1 LIKQWRSYAQNKIR
15 IVSMNDVKII
25 FKDIGSLLIIVG
37 CVILL
42 ACVVPIVFQEE
53 EGIKYLGLTGGL
65 FLGIGIPLRVICQNK
80 KELNFKHAMSIAAL
94 GWLFISLIG
103 SVPFLFLSEGS
114 EEGMVVMGDAR
125 DGFLVGANISYDDAR
140 TASLCQVVD
149 TGGDY
154 LVVGQ
159 VYDPSENLYKIYRS
173 YVIFDTS
180 PLPQEATIV
189 SAVLKLWG
197 SQDRSLRDFTICV
210 QGDRG
215 GGYPH
220 VPLEEADYFYLRY
233 DEVMGDSFNTS
244 NMQLSGYNNIS
255 FSGNETIWIS
265 TEGLTRLCLR
275 SSHDCDGSIPQG
287 DERVFFNS
295 TNQGGYPPVL
305 SLTYYAPGQGMSP
318 LSAVFE
324 STAGW
329 TGTGLT
335 MVQNE
340 TELPKTLQF
349 YRSLTQWIGGIGV
362 IVLTLTI
369 LARPGTG
376 SFTLYRS
383 EGREQKIRP
392 SIISTVRTIW
402 WIFLL
407 YTILGVILLF
417 IVGIFVSEPVGLW
430 EALNHCMT
438 GLSTGGFSVTDGSV
452 AHYGVVMRLAI
463 IFLMVMGAIAFA
475 AHFDLLTGKIRK
487 FLSDVQ
493 TRALILLIF
502 MGGVVL
508 TLVNVGVYDNNFL
521 LSLKESMF
529 QFISAL
535 TCTGFATT
543 DLSAWTN
550 TGLLVMSSAMILGG
564 AAGST
569 AGGIK
574 LFRGILLGKGTAWR
588 TKRIFYPP
596 RAVFNYTLGGK
607 SISREEALDE
617 VNEAAVIS
625 FMWIILLFFGVL
637 VVTLSVPG
645 EQIGNV
651 IFEVCSAQGNVGL
664 STGITQ
670 LHMPFVAKFMLILNM
685 WIGRLEIIP
694 ILVLIRAVLRRKKL
708 F

>member
-1 LIKQWRSYAQNKIR
+1 MIKPWRSYAQNKRR

-42 ACVVPIVFQEE
+42 ACAVPIAFQEE
-53 EGIKYLGLTGGL
+53 DGIKYLALTAGL
-65 FLGIGIPLRVICQNK
+65 FLGIGIPLRVACQNK
-80 KELNFKHAMSIAAL
+80 RELNFKHAMSIAAL

-114 EEGMVVMGDAR
+114 EMGMVVTGDVC
-125 DGFLVGANISYDDAR
+125 DGVLVGVNTSYDDAR
-140 TASLCQVVD
+140 NSPICQITD
-149 TGGDY
+149 AGGDH

-180 PLPQEATIV
+180 RLPQDATIA

-197 SQDRSLRDFTICV
+197 AQDKSTRDFTICV
-210 QGDRG
+210 QGDNEG
-215 GGYPH
+215 EYPH
-220 VPLEEADYFYLRY
+220 VPLEGADYFYLHYEEGTGGRL
-233 DEVMGDSFNTS
+233 NTS
-244 NMQLSGYNNIS
+244 DIHLSQYNNVS
-255 FSGNETIWIS
+255 LTGNETVWIS
-265 TEGLTRLCLR
+265 TGGWTKLCLR
-275 SSHDCDGSIPQG
+275 SSHDCDDRIPQG
-287 DERVFFNS
+287 DERIFFNS
-295 TNQGGYPPVL
+295 TNHGKYPSVL
-305 SLTYYAPGQGMSP
+305 SLIYYAPGEGMSP

-335 MVQNE
+335 MIHNE
-340 TELPKTLQF
+340 TALPRTLQF

-407 YTILGVILLF
+407 YTILGVVLLYV
-417 IVGIFVSEPVGLW
+417 VGIFVGEPVGLW
-430 EALNHCMT
+430 ESLNHCMT
-438 GLSTGGFSVTDGSV
+438 GLSTGGFSVTDGSM
-452 AHYGVVMRLAI
+452 AHYGVVMRLAV

-487 FLSDVQ
+487 FLSDAQ
-493 TRALILLIF
+493 TRVLVLLIF
-502 MGGVVL
+502 LGGMAL
-508 TLVNVGVYDNNFL
+508 TLLNVGVYDNNLL

-543 DLSAWTN
+543 DLSVWN
-550 TGLLVMSSAMILGG
+550 DSGLLVMASAMILGG

-574 LFRGILLGKGTAWR
+574 LFRGLLLGKGAVWR

-596 RAVFNYTLGGK
+596 RAIFNYTLGGK

-625 FMWIILLFFGVL
+625 FMWIMLLFFGVL
-637 VVTLSVPG
+637 VVALSLPG
-645 EQIGNV
+645 EGIGNV

-664 STGITQ
+664 STGITH

-694 ILVLIRAVLRRKKL
+694 ILVLIRAVFRRKKL

>member
-1 LIKQWRSYAQNKIR
+1 LIKPWRSYAQNKRR

-42 ACVVPIVFQEE
+42 ACAVPIAFQEE
-53 EGIKYLGLTGGL
+53 DGIKYLALTAGL
-65 FLGIGIPLRVICQNK
+65 FLGIGIPLRVACQNK
-80 KELNFKHAMSIAAL
+80 RELNFKHAMSIAAL

-114 EEGMVVMGDAR
+114 EMGMVVTGDVC
-125 DGFLVGANISYDDAR
+125 DGVLVGVNTSYDDAR
-140 TASLCQVVD
+140 NSPICQITD
-149 TGGDY
+149 AGGDH

-180 PLPQEATIV
+180 RLPQDATIA

-197 SQDRSLRDFTICV
+197 AQDKSTRDFTICV
-210 QGDRG
+210 QGDNEG
-215 GGYPH
+215 EYPH
-220 VPLEEADYFYLRY
+220 VPLEGADYFYLHYEEGTGGRL
-233 DEVMGDSFNTS
+233 NTS
-244 NMQLSGYNNIS
+244 DIHLSQYNNVS
-255 FSGNETIWIS
+255 LTGNETVWIS
-265 TEGLTRLCLR
+265 TGGWTKLCLR
-275 SSHDCDGSIPQG
+275 SSHDCDDRIPQG
-287 DERVFFNS
+287 DERIFFNS
-295 TNQGGYPPVL
+295 TNHGKYPSVL
-305 SLTYYAPGQGMSP
+305 SLIYYAPGEGMSP

-335 MVQNE
+335 MIHNE
-340 TELPKTLQF
+340 TALPRTLQF

-407 YTILGVILLF
+407 YTILGVVLLYV
-417 IVGIFVSEPVGLW
+417 VGIFVGEPVGLW
-430 EALNHCMT
+430 ESLNHCMT
-438 GLSTGGFSVTDGSV
+438 GLSTGGFSVTDGSM
-452 AHYGVVMRLAI
+452 AHYGVVMRLAV

-487 FLSDVQ
+487 FLSDAQ
-493 TRALILLIF
+493 TRVLVLLIF
-502 MGGVVL
+502 LGGMAL
-508 TLVNVGVYDNNFL
+508 TLLNVGVYDNNLL

-543 DLSAWTN
+543 DLSVWN
-550 TGLLVMSSAMILGG
+550 DSGLLVMASAMILGG

-574 LFRGILLGKGTAWR
+574 LFRGLLLGKGAVWR

-596 RAVFNYTLGGK
+596 RAIFNYTLGGK

-625 FMWIILLFFGVL
+625 FMWIMLLFFGVL
-637 VVTLSVPG
+637 VVALSLPG
-645 EQIGNV
+645 EGIGNV

-664 STGITQ
+664 STGITH

-694 ILVLIRAVLRRKKL
+694 ILVLIRAVFRRKKL

>member
-1 LIKQWRSYAQNKIR
+1 MIKPWRSYAQNKIR

-42 ACVVPIVFQEE
+42 ACVVPIAFQEE

-80 KELNFKHAMSIAAL
+80 RELSFKHAMSIAAL

-103 SVPFLFLSEGS
+103 SVPFLFLSEEYENS
-114 EEGMVVMGDAR
+114 LVVTGDAR
-125 DGFLVGANISYDDAR
+125 DGILVGVNTSYDDAH
-140 TASLCQVVD
+140 TASLCQITD
-149 TGGDY
+149 TIGDH

-159 VYDPSENLYKIYRS
+159 VYDSGDNLYRIYRS

-180 PLPQEATIV
+180 HLPQDATIT

-197 SQDRSLRDFTICV
+197 SQDQSTRDFTICI
-210 QGDRG
+210 QGDTEG
-215 GGYPH
+215 DFPH
-220 VPLEEADYFYLRY
+220 VPLEEADYFHLEYE
-233 DEVMGDSFNTS
+233 EVTRDRFNTS
-244 NMQLSGYNNIS
+244 NIQLFGYNNIS
-255 FSGNETIWIS
+255 LASNEMGRIS
-265 TEGLTRLCLR
+265 TGGWTALCLR

-295 TNQGGYPPVL
+295 ANHGEYPPVL
-305 SLTYYAPGQGMSP
+305 NLTYYAPGEGMSP

-335 MVQNE
+335 MVYNE
-340 TELPKTLQF
+340 TALPKTLQF

-407 YTILGVILLF
+407 YTILGVVLLYLMGVF
-417 IVGIFVSEPVGLW
+417 VGEPVGLW
-430 EALNHCMT
+430 ESLNHCMT

-452 AHYGVVMRLAI
+452 AHYGVVLRLVI

-493 TRALILLIF
+493 TRALVLLIF
-502 MGGVVL
+502 LGGVVL
-508 TLVNVGVYDNNFL
+508 TLVNVGIYDNNFL

-543 DLSAWTN
+543 DLSVWN
-550 TGLLVMSSAMILGG
+550 DTGLLVMSSAMILGG

-574 LFRGILLGKGTAWR
+574 LFRGILLGKGVTWR

-596 RAVFNYTLGGK
+596 RAIFNYTLGGK
-607 SISREEALDE
+607 SISREDAFDE

-625 FMWIILLFFGVL
+625 FMWIVLLFFGVL
-637 VVTLSVPG
+637 VVALSLPG
-645 EQIGNV
+645 ETIGNV

-694 ILVLIRAVLRRKKL
+694 ILVLIRAVFRRNKL

>member
-1 LIKQWRSYAQNKIR
+1 
-15 IVSMNDVKII
+15 MNDVKII

-42 ACVVPIVFQEE
+42 ACIVPIAFQEG
-53 EGIKYLGLTGGL
+53 EGMKYLGITGGL
-65 FLGIGIPLRVICQNK
+65 FLGLGIPLRVICQNK

-103 SVPFLFLSEGS
+103 SVPFLFLSE
-114 EEGMVVMGDAR
+114 EYENTLVVTGDVR
-125 DGFLVGANISYDDAR
+125 DGVLVGINMSYDDAR
-140 TASLCQVVD
+140 TAPFCQSTD
-149 TGGDY
+149 TSGDN

-159 VYDPSENLYKIYRS
+159 VYDSSDKMYRIYRS

-180 PLPQEATIV
+180 RLPEDATIT

-197 SQDRSLRDFTICV
+197 SQNKSLRDFTICV
-210 QGDRG
+210 QGDAG
-215 GGYPH
+215 GVYPH
-220 VPLEEADYFYLRY
+220 VPLMEADYFHLQYE
-233 DEVMGDSFNTS
+233 EVTGDRFNTS
-244 NMQLSGYNNIS
+244 DMQLSGYNNVS
-255 FSGNETIWIS
+255 LFGNETVWIS
-265 TEGLTRLCLR
+265 TGGLTRLCLR
-275 SSHDCDGSIPQG
+275 SIHDCDGNIPTG
-287 DERVFFNS
+287 DERVFFYS
-295 TNQGGYPPVL
+295 TNHGTSPPLL
-305 SLTYYAPGQGMSP
+305 SLTYYAPGEGMSP

-335 MVQNE
+335 MVHNE
-340 TELPKTLQF
+340 TLLPKTLQF

-407 YTILGVILLF
+407 YTILGVVILYL
-417 IVGIFVSEPVGLW
+417 VGVFVGEPVGLW
-430 EALNHCMT
+430 ESLNHCMT
-438 GLSTGGFSVTDGSV
+438 GLSTGGFSVTDDSV
-452 AHYGVVMRLAI
+452 AHYGVVLRLVT
-463 IFLMVMGAIAFA
+463 IFLMVTGAIAFA

-487 FLSDVQ
+487 FFSDAQ
-493 TRALILLIF
+493 TRFLVLLILL
-502 MGGVVL
+502 GGVVL
-508 TLVNVGVYDNNFL
+508 TVVNVGVYDNNFL

-543 DLSAWTN
+543 DLSFWN
-550 TGLLVMSSAMILGG
+550 DTGLLVMASAMILGG

-574 LFRGILLGKGTAWR
+574 LFRGILLGKAAVWR

-596 RAVFNYTLGGK
+596 RAIFKYTLGGK

-617 VNEAAVIS
+617 INEAAVIS
-625 FMWIILLFFGVL
+625 FMWIILLFVGVL
-637 VVTLSVPG
+637 VIAWTLPG
-645 EQIGNV
+645 ERMGNV

-694 ILVLIRAVLRRKKL
+694 ILVLIRAVFRRKKI

>member
-1 LIKQWRSYAQNKIR
+1 MIKPWRNYAQNKIR

-114 EEGMVVMGDAR
+114 ETGMVITGDAH
-125 DGFLVGANISYDDAR
+125 DGVLVGINISYDDAR
-140 TASLCQVVD
+140 TAPLCQVVD

-180 PLPQEATIV
+180 PLPQEATII

-197 SQDRSLRDFTICV
+197 SQDRSMRDFTICV
-210 QGDRG
+210 QGDMG
-215 GGYPH
+215 GEYPH
-220 VPLEEADYFYLRY
+220 VPLEDTDYFYLQY
-233 DEVMGDSFNTS
+233 DKVMEDSFNTS
-244 NMQLSGYNNIS
+244 NMQLSGYNNVS
-255 FSGNETIWIS
+255 LSSNETIWIS

-275 SSHDCDGSIPQG
+275 SRHDCDGRIPQG
-287 DERVFFNS
+287 DDRVFFNS

-305 SLTYYAPGQGMSP
+305 ILTYYAPGQGMSP

-493 TRALILLIF
+493 TRALILLIC

-508 TLVNVGVYDNNFL
+508 TLVNVGAYDNNFL

-574 LFRGILLGKGTAWR
+574 LFRGILLGKGAVWR

-596 RAVFNYTLGGK
+596 RAIFNYTLGGK

-637 VVTLSVPG
+637 VVALSVPD

-670 LHMPFVAKFMLILNM
+670 VHMPFVAKFMLILNM

>member
-1 LIKQWRSYAQNKIR
+1 
-15 IVSMNDVKII
+15 MNDVKII

-42 ACVVPIVFQEE
+42 ACAVPIAFQEE
-53 EGIKYLGLTGGL
+53 DGIKYLALTAGL
-65 FLGIGIPLRVICQNK
+65 FLGIGIPLRVACQNK
-80 KELNFKHAMSIAAL
+80 RELNFKHAMSIAAL

-114 EEGMVVMGDAR
+114 EMGMVVTGDVC
-125 DGFLVGANISYDDAR
+125 DGVLVGVNTSYDDAR
-140 TASLCQVVD
+140 NSPICQITD
-149 TGGDY
+149 AGGDH

-180 PLPQEATIV
+180 RLPQDATIA

-197 SQDRSLRDFTICV
+197 AQDKSTRDFTICV
-210 QGDRG
+210 QGDNEG
-215 GGYPH
+215 EYPH
-220 VPLEEADYFYLRY
+220 VPLEGADYFYLHYEEGTGGRL
-233 DEVMGDSFNTS
+233 NTS
-244 NMQLSGYNNIS
+244 DIHLSQYNNVS
-255 FSGNETIWIS
+255 LTGNETVWIS
-265 TEGLTRLCLR
+265 TGGWTKLCLR
-275 SSHDCDGSIPQG
+275 SSHDCDDRIPQG
-287 DERVFFNS
+287 DERIFFNS
-295 TNQGGYPPVL
+295 TNHGKYPSVL
-305 SLTYYAPGQGMSP
+305 SLIYYAPGEGMSP

-335 MVQNE
+335 MIHNE
-340 TELPKTLQF
+340 TALPRTLQF

-407 YTILGVILLF
+407 YTILGVVLLYV
-417 IVGIFVSEPVGLW
+417 VGIFVGEPVGLW
-430 EALNHCMT
+430 ESLNHCMT
-438 GLSTGGFSVTDGSV
+438 GLSTGGFSVTDGSM
-452 AHYGVVMRLAI
+452 AHYGVVMRLAV

-487 FLSDVQ
+487 FLSDAQ
-493 TRALILLIF
+493 TRVLVLLIF
-502 MGGVVL
+502 LGGMAL
-508 TLVNVGVYDNNFL
+508 TLLNVGVYDNNLL

-543 DLSAWTN
+543 DLSVWN
-550 TGLLVMSSAMILGG
+550 DSGLLVMASAMILGG

-574 LFRGILLGKGTAWR
+574 LFRGLLLGKGAVWR

-596 RAVFNYTLGGK
+596 RAIFNYTLGGK

-625 FMWIILLFFGVL
+625 FMWIMLLFFGVL
-637 VVTLSVPG
+637 VVALSLPG
-645 EQIGNV
+645 EGIGNV

-664 STGITQ
+664 STGITH

-694 ILVLIRAVLRRKKL
+694 ILVLIRAVFRRKKL